1 MLHCATTGPRH
12 CRPCLHCAS
21 LPSAELHRQKQG
33 REQKFEVCHSQSSAD
48 LLLVDSVNLSIISPM
63 YICIALKLYERA
75 EARCRISMLEADD
88 GASRK
93 RLMYVSAGALSAA
106 PAREQKA
113 KHRWINCCYYTGTQF
128 PLQFLCRF

>member
-1 MLHCATTGPRH
+1 
-12 CRPCLHCAS
+12 
-21 LPSAELHRQKQG
+21 
-33 REQKFEVCHSQSSAD
+33 
-48 LLLVDSVNLSIISPM
+48 M

-113 KHRWINCCYYTGTQF
+113 KAHMDKLSLLHWHAISSAI
-128 PLQFLCRF
+128 PLSVLDSLALHTFVHKELGILKASTI